1 MVIVPGSPLSLLP
14 SMNDDLRR
22 VEEELLRVVAAEGD
36 FLTEIA
42 SHLIRAGGK
51 RVRPGFGIASASVL
65 DPHGAPATIDVIRG
79 GCAVEL
85 VHIGSLY
92 HDDVMDDAATRRGV
106 KSINAEWGNLRA
118 ILAGDYLL
126 GRASE
131 LAAGLGTEVA
141 GLLATTITELCEGQ
155 ILELES
161 AYRPDRTVDGY
172 ERSIAGKTA
181 SLLATAC
188 RTGAIVADLPRP
200 VIESLT
206 EFGRAYGMAFQ
217 VVDDIL
223 DIVATDE
230 ELGKPAGH
238 DLVEGIYTLPV
249 IHSLGDP
256 DVGSELRSLLTPD
269 ITVEASDRAR
279 RLVRDGGGIDLA
291 LGEARSWA
299 DKAAA
304 ALTDLPDTPGAV
316 ALRAAADH
324 LIDRAAAPL
333 G

>member
-1 MVIVPGSPLSLLP
+1 ME
-14 SMNDDLRR
+14 DDLTR
-22 VEEELLRVVAAEGD
+22 VENELLRVVESDGE

-42 SHLIRAGGK
+42 SHLILAGGK
-51 RVRPGFGIASASVL
+51 RVRPGFSIAASSVL
-65 DPHGAPATIDVIRG
+65 DPVGGPASIEVIRG

-92 HDDVMDDAATRRGV
+92 HDDVMDDATTRRSV
-106 KSINAEWGNLRA
+106 KSVNAQWGNLRA

-126 GRASE
+126 GRSSE
-131 LAAGLGTEVA
+131 LAADLGTEVA

-161 AYRPDRTVDGY
+161 AYDSERSISAY
-172 ERSIAGKTA
+172 ERSIAGKTS

-188 RTGAIVADLPRP
+188 RIGAIVAEHPRP
-200 VIESLT
+200 VVDLMT

-223 DIVATDE
+223 DIIATDE
-230 ELGKPAGH
+230 QLGKPAGN

-249 IHSLGDP
+249 IHSLEDP
-256 DVGSELRSLLTPD
+256 SIADELRPLLTPT
-269 ITVEASDRAR
+269 ITAAERDRAR
-279 RLVRDGGGIDLA
+279 ELVRRGEGVIIA
-291 LGEARSWA
+291 LDVARSWA

-304 ALTDLPDTPGAV
+304 TLTDLPNTPGAR

-324 LIDRAAAPL
+324 LVERAAAPL
-333 G
+333 GRKRFSRKAR